1 MNRFFNIITVIALLM
16 LPQFGVAQNDGTR
29 NKAFEKAEKKKEK
42 QKGNADK
49 IVEKHHK
56 KIQDKETLKRMKKT
70 KKKAK
75 RHKNGKFEDPFY
87 KKWFRKK

>member
-16 LPQFGVAQNDGTR
+16 LPQFGVAQNDGPR

-75 RHKNGKFEDPFY
+75 RYKNGKFEDPFY

>member
-1 MNRFFNIITVIALLM
+1 MNRFINIITVLTLLM
-16 LPQFGVAQNDGTR
+16 LSQYGFTQNNGPR

-42 QKGNADK
+42 QKGNEDK

-56 KIQDKETLKRMKKT
+56 KLQDKETLKRMKKT

-75 RHKNGKFEDPFY
+75 RYKNGKFEDPFY